1 MGRKKD
7 MEGIGQVYAQ
17 SRSTENYYL
26 FLTFRHS
33 RDNAGKNEFRIRKE
47 SELTSKDKNQFSRM
61 AKYDSN
67 MSERHPD
74 VVSYSLPLG
83 SFPFRI
89 CVVGPK
95 DKVIVLLEEFIKNF
109 KGEIY
114 PEKEIM
120 KRKTEDIFGD
130 IIYNESSDKD
140 DYILF
145 IRWSSGDRLV
155 GNMKQKSN
163 LSQEEKKLFS
173 MMHPYDVI
181 PEDREIKSYELKGS
195 PKQHL
200 TFVGSEESVRS
211 YANAYKETYG
221 DKFTLEVP
229 MKGKTKKHF
238 KDII

>member
-1 MGRKKD
+1 MNRRRDLEKL
-7 MEGIGQVYAQ
+7 GQVYAKTT
-17 SRSTENYYL
+17 SPEKYYL

-33 RDNAGKNEFRIRKE
+33 RDNAGPNEFRLRKE

-61 AKYDSN
+61 AKYNSS

-130 IIYNESSDKD
+130 IIYNESSDES

-173 MMHPYDVI
+173 MMHPYDVR
-181 PEDREIKSYELKGS
+181 PKDKKIKSYELKGS

-200 TFVGSEESVRS
+200 TFVGPEDSVKS
-211 YANAYKETYG
+211 YANAYKGLYG

-229 MKGKTKKHF
+229 MKDKTKKHF